1 MALSPQSSRRLPP
14 IPIAR
19 RKTLRVAVLTMLA
32 PAGPSPASRRAF
44 LRVGGISVARQQTV
58 LALHLN
64 CERVICIAAGLGPE
78 LLEIQ
83 HLVEAAGANF
93 HVIAN
98 CRGLSRLVTAVDEV
112 IVFDDGLFA
121 STTQAAGLLEEG
133 QAVLVQPVEAGLA
146 AGFERV
152 DLNHAS
158 AGAMRLPGRLVE
170 RLIDLPADCDVA
182 SALLRIGLQAG
193 IRQRQIPI
201 PGQDGLFW
209 TLLRSEDEAHALE
222 PQWVRHRTRDEG
234 ALSPA
239 RAVALGIV
247 RGLGPAM
254 LHAGT
259 GARAVVI
266 GAAVLALMAIGA
278 GWFGLA
284 ILGLGFAATGWL
296 LRDVAVLLAR
306 IEADPGRSGRGLDK
320 GQIYGWLIDGLII
333 VLAAWG
339 SHGGAGWN
347 QLERYFAP
355 FMLVA
360 ILRLMPRLVSARWA
374 GWFGDRA
381 LLAAGVGAAMATGFG
396 SGAIQAAAAL
406 LALAALALPLGQSRL
421 TRP

>member
-1 MALSPQSSRRLPP
+1 
-14 IPIAR
+14 
-19 RKTLRVAVLTMLA
+19 MLA
-32 PAGPSPASRRAF
+32 SAGTAPASRRAF
-44 LRVGGISVARQQTV
+44 LRVGGISIARQQAV
-58 LALHLN
+58 LALHMR
-64 CERVICIAAGLGPE
+64 CERVVCIAAGLSPE

-83 HLVEAAGANF
+83 HLVEAAGAGF
-93 HVIAN
+93 HVIGDG
-98 CRGLSRLVTAVDEV
+98 RGLSRLVTAVDEV
-112 IVFDDGLFA
+112 IVLEDGLFA
-121 STTQAAGLLEEG
+121 STTQAASLLEEG

-146 AGFERV
+146 AGFERI

-170 RLIDLPADCDVA
+170 RLSDLPTDIDVC
-182 SALLRIGLQAG
+182 SSLLRIALQAG

-209 TLLRSEDEAHALE
+209 TLLRSEEEAHGLE

-234 ALSPA
+234 AISPA
-239 RAVALGIV
+239 RAIALGIV

-254 LHAGT
+254 LHAGS

-266 GAAVLALMAIGA
+266 GAAVLALMALGS
-278 GWFGLA
+278 GWFGLPILAFSLAA
-284 ILGLGFAATGWL
+284 IGWI

-320 GQIYGWLIDGLII
+320 SEVYGWLIDGLIV
-333 VLAAWG
+333 VLAAWSMPGG
-339 SHGGAGWN
+339 SSWL
-347 QLERYFAP
+347 QLDRYFAP

-360 ILRLMPRLVSARWA
+360 LLRLMPRLVSPRWA

-381 LLAAGVGAAMATGFG
+381 LLAGGVAAAVATGFG
-396 SGAIQAAAAL
+396 AGAIQVATAL
-406 LALAALALPLGQSRL
+406 LALVALALPLGQSRL

>member
-1 MALSPQSSRRLPP
+1 
-14 IPIAR
+14 
-19 RKTLRVAVLTMLA
+19 MLA
-32 PAGPSPASRRAF
+32 AAGPAPGTRRAF
-44 LRVGGISVARQQTV
+44 LRVGGISIARQQAV
-58 LALHLN
+58 LALHMR
-64 CERVICIAAGLGPE
+64 CERVVCIAAGLGPD

-83 HLVEAAGANF
+83 HLVEAAGAGF
-93 HVIAN
+93 HLIGDG
-98 CRGLSRLVTAVDEV
+98 RGLARLVTAVDEV

-121 STTQAAGLLEEG
+121 STTQAAALLEEG

-146 AGFERV
+146 AGFERI

-170 RLIDLPADCDVA
+170 RLSDLPADCDVA
-182 SALLRIGLQAG
+182 SALLRIALQAG
-193 IRQRQIPI
+193 VRQRPIPV

-254 LHAGT
+254 LHAGS

-266 GAAVLALMAIGA
+266 GAAALALMALGA
-278 GWFGLA
+278 GWFGLS
-284 ILGLGFAATGWL
+284 ILGLSLAAIGWI

-320 GQIYGWLIDGLII
+320 SEVYGWLIDGLII
-333 VLAAWG
+333 VLAAWAMP
-339 SHGGAGWN
+339 AGPGWL
-347 QLERYFAP
+347 QPDRYFAP

-360 ILRLMPRLVSARWA
+360 MLRLMPRLVAPRWA

-381 LLAAGVGAAMATGFG
+381 LLAGGVAAAVASGFG
-396 SGAIQAAAAL
+396 AGAIQTAAAL
-406 LALAALALPLGQSRL
+406 LALVALALPLGQSRL